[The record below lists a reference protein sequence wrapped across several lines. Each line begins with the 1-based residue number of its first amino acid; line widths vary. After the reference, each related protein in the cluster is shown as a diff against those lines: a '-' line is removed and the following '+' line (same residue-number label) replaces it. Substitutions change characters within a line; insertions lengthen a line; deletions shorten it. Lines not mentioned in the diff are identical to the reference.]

1 MNGMTYKILIGVD
14 LRLEIA
20 ILVVTIIESRSEIDR
35 QMSAH
40 IRNFSWNR
48 VKLSTL
54 TYDELDQLRKKV
66 EEEHACNNGIF
77 LYDKSGLKKLDALS
91 WAVYHKMK
99 AEKKAKQG

>member
-1 MNGMTYKILIGVD
+1 
-14 LRLEIA
+14 
-20 ILVVTIIESRSEIDR
+20 
-35 QMSAH
+35 MSAH